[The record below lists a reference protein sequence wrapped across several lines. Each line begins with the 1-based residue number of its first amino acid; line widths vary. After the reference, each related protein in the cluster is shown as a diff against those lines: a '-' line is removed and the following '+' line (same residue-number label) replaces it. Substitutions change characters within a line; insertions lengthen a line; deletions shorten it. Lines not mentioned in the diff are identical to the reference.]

1 VATVAKALPAQS
13 NHMAPRPT
21 NHMMRD
27 TMPTLVCERP
37 ASVCIA
43 GDVYGLSDVGFTVIN
58 YNTAAQTLRCIAS
71 LAVCTPPPAWIMV
84 LDNASKEAD
93 FDQLIN
99 GVQTATQSQIR
110 IFRSQTN
117 LGFAAGSNFL
127 IDQLLKVKDCQYIG
141 LLNNDAVALPD
152 LVKVLRTALAP
163 GPQPIGMSG
172 ARMHKLNNPQQVDT
186 LGISVYASLMP
197 ADRKDIADPYLGPT
211 GGCCMMTRDFVHD
224 VITTTGYCF
233 DARFFCYCE
242 DTDLALRANL
252 LGYQPSYS
260 DQMLALHEGQASS
273 NTAPSNFIAYHG
285 LRNAIWMHFKCL
297 PNRLLLRHVH
307 WLLLAHGLTIVR
319 QTLSGRAGVM
329 FSVYRD
335 ALAAIKPIRQEHK
348 NLQLLSR
355 ISTERW
361 QSLISRNFY
370 RAGYTRQVLRG
381 WLHL

>member
-1 VATVAKALPAQS
+1 
-13 NHMAPRPT
+13 
-21 NHMMRD
+21 
-27 TMPTLVCERP
+27 
-37 ASVCIA
+37 
-43 GDVYGLSDVGFTVIN
+43 
-58 YNTAAQTLRCIAS
+58 
-71 LAVCTPPPAWIMV
+71 
-84 LDNASKEAD
+84 
-93 FDQLIN
+93 
-99 GVQTATQSQIR
+99 
-110 IFRSQTN
+110 
-117 LGFAAGSNFL
+117 
-127 IDQLLKVKDCQYIG
+127 
-141 LLNNDAVALPD
+141 
-152 LVKVLRTALAP
+152 
-163 GPQPIGMSG
+163 
-172 ARMHKLNNPQQVDT
+172 
-186 LGISVYASLMP
+186 MP

-335 ALAAIKPIRQEHK
+335 ALAAIKPIRREHK
-348 NLQLLSR
+348 NLQRLSR
-355 ISTERW
+355 ISPERW

>member
-1 VATVAKALPAQS
+1 MLELVVDLSATGLVAGAACSP
-13 NHMAPRPT
+13 
-21 NHMMRD
+21 
-27 TMPTLVCERP
+27 
-37 ASVCIA
+37 
-43 GDVYGLSDVGFTVIN
+43 SDVGFAVIN
-58 YNTAAQTLRCIAS
+58 YNTAVQTLRCIAS

-93 FDQLIN
+93 FEQLIN

-152 LVKVLRTALAP
+152 LVKVLRSALAP

-186 LGISVYASLMP
+186 LGISLYASLMP

-211 GGCCMMTRDFVHD
+211 GGCCMMTRDFVND

-260 DQMLALHEGQASS
+260 DELVALHEGQASS
-273 NTAPSNFIAYHG
+273 NSAPSHFIAYHG
-285 LRNAIWMHFKCL
+285 LRNAIWMHFKCV
-297 PNRLLLRHVH
+297 PNRLLLRHAH
-307 WLLLAHGLTIVR
+307 WLLLAHGLTIMR

-329 FSVYRD
+329 FIVYRD

-348 NLQLLSR
+348 SLQRLSR
-355 ISTERW
+355 ISPERW

>member
-1 VATVAKALPAQS
+1 
-13 NHMAPRPT
+13 
-21 NHMMRD
+21 MMRD

-43 GDVYGLSDVGFTVIN
+43 GDVYGLIDVGFTVIN
-58 YNTAAQTLRCIAS
+58 YNTAVQTLRCIAS
-71 LAVCTPPPAWIMV
+71 LTVCTPPPAWIMV

-93 FDQLIN
+93 FEQLIN

-110 IFRSQTN
+110 VFRSQTN

-152 LVKVLRTALAP
+152 LVKVLRSALAS

-172 ARMHKLNNPQQVDT
+172 ARMHKLHNPHEVDT
-186 LGISVYASLMP
+186 LGITLYASLMP
-197 ADRKDIADPYLGPT
+197 ADRKATADPYLGPT

-273 NTAPSNFIAYHG
+273 SIAPSNFIAYHG
-285 LRNAIWMHFKCL
+285 LRNAIWMHYKCM
-297 PNRLLLRHVH
+297 PTKTLLRHIH

-319 QTLSGRAGVM
+319 QTLSGRAAVM
-329 FSVYRD
+329 YAVYRD
-335 ALAAIKPIRQEHK
+335 AFRQLKTLRAERHL
-348 NLQLLSR
+348 LQSATR
-355 ISTERW
+355 VDVQHW
-361 QSLISRNFY
+361 QTVIAPGFY
-370 RAGYTRQVLRG
+370 RAGYAGQVLAG
-381 WLHL
+381 WCQYFSGLRK